1 LFFCL
6 FFWELNSFQAFM
18 IELPESAA
26 CVKLVCE
33 AAALHSL
40 GRDGMLLLRIQP
52 RRYPDC

>member
-1 LFFCL
+1 
-6 FFWELNSFQAFM
+6 M